1 MYIVKLILFVI
12 LYIWKIM
19 KVSELNLKAKALLE
33 THLNDIVL
41 SGELSKITMHGSGHW
56 YFDLKDEKSS
66 IACAMFKGA
75 NLKVD
80 FQPKVG
86 DFLELV
92 GSVSLYAESGRYQ
105 FIASSMKKA
114 GMGDLEAQFLAL
126 KERLQKEGL
135 FNSEYKKT
143 LPQFPKKIGIITS
156 KTSAALQDMLKLIN
170 QKEYFLAKIYV
181 FNALTQG
188 SGAAYSLIQAL
199 KKADEIGLDVI
210 IIARGGG
217 SREDLFCFN
226 DEGLAREIFKAK
238 TPIISAIGHEID
250 YVISDFVADFRAPTP
265 SAAIDTLLYSRL
277 DLEQGLDLLEEKLT
291 KLWESKLEY
300 CENLL
305 SNLHKF
311 FKAKSLETMIEAK
324 EKQLAFLLKQA
335 KIIIESKIQKAELEL
350 QKLQNAFFQHEN
362 FFKKSKNLISI
373 KKNGKIAN
381 LEELKSEDIITLSS
395 QTLQKEAKIL

>member
-1 MYIVKLILFVI
+1 
-12 LYIWKIM
+12 M

-33 THLNDIVL
+33 AHFDNIVL

-105 FIASSMKKA
+105 FIANSMKKA

-135 FNSEYKKT
+135 FNSEHKKT

-188 SGAAYSLIQAL
+188 SSAAYSLIQAL

-210 IIARGGG
+210 IVARGGG

-335 KIIIESKIQKAELEL
+335 KIVMESKIQKAELEL